1 MIKKISVYCIVLI
14 ALWGCEKEITLSLD
28 QNQSMLV
35 IDAAITDEAG
45 PYYVKLTNSVAVS
58 DNSKFP
64 VVANATVIMKDNLGL
79 SDTLKYMKDGIYST
93 KKLKG
98 VYGNTYFLE
107 VLLDGKKYTA
117 QSTMP
122 EKVMFDSLAINYLT
136 IFSETQYS
144 VIPIYT
150 DPITFGN
157 NYRFVQIIN
166 DTIDKTYN
174 IFNDDLFNGN
184 TIQIA
189 LNSDPD
195 SLQIKLNDIVS
206 VEMQCISSSTYLY
219 YNTLRQIRGAGPG
232 GGTTPSNPPSNIV
245 GGALGLFSA
254 HTVQRK
260 KIQIK

>member
-1 MIKKISVYCIVLI
+1 MIKKISVYFIVLI
-14 ALWGCEKEITLSLD
+14 AVLGCEKEITLSLD

-35 IDAAITDEAG
+35 IDAAVTDEAG

-64 VVANATVIMKDNLGL
+64 AFANATVIMKDNLGF
-79 SDTLKYMKDGIYST
+79 SDTLKYTKDGIYST

-144 VIPIYT
+144 VIPMYT
-150 DPITFGN
+150 DPITLGN

-174 IFNDDLFNGN
+174 IFNDNLFNGN
-184 TIQIA
+184 NIQIA

-219 YNTLRQIRGAGPG
+219 YNALRQIRGAGPG